1 MLNLSKFIQPPKGYV
16 SPEKREYRKL
26 EKRYY
31 AKLKRLC
38 AKHDLTFSRD
48 GNYWDFS
55 QPVGTLGLNEGVEN
69 YETCF
74 DYLKDILE
82 GASQ

>member
-1 MLNLSKFIQPPKGYV
+1 MRNLNKFIQPPKGYI
-16 SPEKREYRKL
+16 SPEQREYRKS

-38 AKHDLTFSRD
+38 QKHNLTFTRD
-48 GNYWDFS
+48 GSYWDFS
-55 QPVGTLGLNEGVEN
+55 QPIGTIGLNEGVEN

-74 DYLKDILE
+74 DYVKDILE
-82 GASQ
+82 GAAV